1 MSLYGQNGPLD
12 DKMGQYFC
20 GFTRS
25 LGRVI
30 EKAYPGSPTTGI
42 GESDRGR
49 DREFFEIQLSDLLN
63 ENCLSSCLSERK
75 AVEFNAA
82 GGVEAG
88 GARSAQ
94 TCSRSR
100 SFEQRSSDRVK
111 LTWVP
116 VRRREV
122 RSLTCWPHRPARG
135 RCGCGSRC
143 SMRESQRQ
151 WAQCAPM
158 IVRSTIVSGLRVSG
172 SVWIVVACSSC
183 PSVPLGHM
191 QGRQHC
197 LP

>member
-1 MSLYGQNGPLD
+1 
-12 DKMGQYFC
+12 MG
-20 GFTRS
+20 RNS
-25 LGRVI
+25 RWI
-30 EKAYPGSPTTGI
+30 A
-42 GESDRGR
+42 
-49 DREFFEIQLSDLLN
+49 DREEKKNPPTSRICVSNKNPYRYLPR
-63 ENCLSSCLSERK
+63 ENNLRAILSSCLSERNSK
-75 AVEFNAA
+75 CFAA
-82 GGVEAG
+82 GEVEAG

-94 TCSRSR
+94 ACSRTR
-100 SFEQRSSDRVK
+100 SFVQRPSDRVK

-158 IVRSTIVSGLRVSG
+158 IVRSTILSGQRVSG
-172 SVWIVVACSSC
+172 SVWAVVACSSC